1 MSSILFRLPLLD
13 PVSVPGGTGL
23 PNSAI
28 GCHASRPEAHRGGV
42 FWCISGLSDSQDRS
56 GHYFH
61 GYYFIF
67 RVFGIYFLHFN
78 GPLCRIRSLRTE
90 CLKLGFHNVRS
101 KFLKLCFLFAASSLQ
116 FSFTIKVLLNSIM
129 QFHSISSNSSS
140 FHSPVTSS
148 SWQRQYQW
156 FWWQLQQADHTTCL
170 GVVLGYFWA

>member
-67 RVFGIYFLHFN
+67 RVFGIYFLHFI

-101 KFLKLCFLFAASSLQ
+101 KFLKFCISLQ
-116 FSFTIKVLLNSIM
+116 RVLLHPESPLHHAVSFNFILFILF
-129 QFHSISSNSSS
+129 QFTGDII
-140 FHSPVTSS
+140 FAKRP
-148 SWQRQYQW
+148 YQW